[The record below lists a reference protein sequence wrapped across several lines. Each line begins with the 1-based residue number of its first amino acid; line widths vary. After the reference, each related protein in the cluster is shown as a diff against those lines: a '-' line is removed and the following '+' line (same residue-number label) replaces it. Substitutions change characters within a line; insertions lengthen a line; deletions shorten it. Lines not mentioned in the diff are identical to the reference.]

1 MAQGAHGEARPL
13 LEEVIAAVELDDPR
27 VTLLSRPAVAGAA
40 FAWLARSL
48 VICREPARADAL
60 LAESMRHAEAVGS
73 PHAVEVACAV
83 GGEVR
88 LRLGDVA
95 GALTLLERG
104 LELSRRADVQNRL
117 AALEAATGY
126 ALALAGRSAEGVRLL
141 EAGIA
146 RAEGQRQLWL
156 QAQRLAW
163 LADAQR
169 RAGRRG
175 DAAGTAGRALAL
187 ARRLGERDSE
197 RLALQVTSALSARV
211 PPRRRGPASSA
222 RRTPRRRSA

>member
-1 MAQGAHGEARPL
+1 
-13 LEEVIAAVELDDPR
+13 VIAAVELDDPR

-48 VICREPARADAL
+48 VICGEPGRAGAL
-60 LAESMRHAEAVGS
+60 LGESMRHAEAVGS

-88 LRLGDVA
+88 LRLGDAA
-95 GALTLLERG
+95 GALALLERG
-104 LELSRRADVQNRL
+104 LELCRRAEVQNRL

-126 ALALAGRSAEGVRLL
+126 ALALAGRPAAGLRLL

-146 RAEGQRQLWL
+146 RAEGQRQLWF

-163 LADAQR
+163 LADAQQ
-169 RAGRRG
+169 RAGRRAE
-175 DAAGTAGRALAL
+175 AAGTAERALAL

-197 RLALQVTSALSARV
+197 MLALRVTSARSSRDL
-211 PPRRRGPASSA
+211 PRGRGPASSA
-222 RRTPRRRSA
+222 RRTPPRRSA